1 MDGFTALGIAA
12 NICQFVEYS
21 FKILNKVKA
30 VQKAGAV
37 DHDLERDTRYLKEVA
52 GKVAHQTSGHGG
64 LDELTND
71 CTSLSEQLLGELSK
85 IQPKDS
91 RSKWQSFKAVVRS
104 ERKKHDMSDL
114 EAKLERCRSQLTLQL
129 TDLMSDLLTLRHS
142 LEHLRP
148 TMEAQYIGKDTTE
161 LIESFVNRMDKALNK
176 VKQVS
181 ILNLVRFPGVH
192 ERFDL
197 IADAHQNTF
206 DWLLDEDEDEDE
218 YKNVS
223 TAPGS
228 PETSVNGNDDIE
240 GMSDSSG
247 STTDSTDSDINPS
260 LIAAR
265 NSFISWLQDDGGV
278 FWITG
283 KPGAGKSTLMKY
295 ICLHEN
301 LTPYLDMWATGS
313 GLALGRFF
321 FWKPGT
327 AAQKSIQGLFRGLL
341 FSLLESSP
349 DLIPTAFPDLWDMD
363 EASTV
368 ALPVT
373 LEYRDIIKAFR
384 NVLQDALRTSKYK
397 VAFFIDGLD
406 EFEGRHLELLQ
417 ELDSWVK
424 TYPNHVKCCVSSRE
438 YSIFQEYLS
447 VYPTIQLHKLT
458 ERDIRRSVEHRL
470 NHIPG
475 HLRLD
480 STGMKKIQEKVA
492 LKAEGVFLWVSLVLG
507 SIEDGMFS
515 GSSVSELV
523 ARIEHCPVELE
534 DLFEQ
539 LLKSIHQADRKF
551 AFSALKWVLYI
562 LRRRD
567 EIANAS
573 AAPPTFLSPSERSH
587 AMGLSLVEISALET
601 TENDLWEKDFTDKN
615 DWEVFI
621 PTSCRKV
628 YGKCKG
634 LLEVRGNLDGE
645 NSMLEAH
652 VALTHRS
659 VIEFL
664 ETAHTRAFLDQ
675 GNTGFDPFQATMR
688 GFLAFLKHNTSGL
701 SSWTM
706 SCTIIPGYR
715 DLFTEDS
722 TTGYVRFKF
731 SRLFN
736 LVLPEDYPHTLQLME
751 YLYRIDRLYE
761 VPAPGNDKS
770 TATVASSKLLLPS
783 LAFGCYEYYDW
794 LLGHGLLPT
803 TRMEYSHEVQQC
815 ACLYQVI
822 EPWEKLAMINSK
834 LPILSSQS
842 AQRYTRVML
851 QLTRLGA
858 DLNRV
863 YKERK
868 GRTYFPQWTIW
879 QTSIF
884 NMLLHTHYPLG
895 RRVETLL
902 MFRHIVD
909 QFLRMGADPYLKI
922 LTPEGISKETE
933 VSWLTPTTGWICF
946 QLFSG
951 VYLPTDW
958 LWATTRTHLSR
969 YDVFDYLERTL
980 QEGEPAH
987 LLIARATAPLLQATR
1002 DLEGALTLKTFL
1014 TIFFPEN
1021 ANHFKHLVDG
1031 LSRGSCVPDNDLPPP
1046 LERKSF
1052 ADVTSESTSEP

>member
-64 LDELTND
+64 LDELAND

-114 EAKLERCRSQLTLQL
+114 EAKLERCRSQFTLQL
-129 TDLMSDLLTLRHS
+129 TDLMRRETNEKLNNITKSGHALQSDLLTLRYS
-142 LEHLRP
+142 LENLRP

-197 IADAHQNTF
+197 ISDAHQSTF
-206 DWLLDEDEDEDE
+206 DWLLDEDKYE
-218 YKNVS
+218 NVS

-228 PETSVNGNDDIE
+228 PEASVNGDDDIE
-240 GMSDSSG
+240 GMSDSSD
-247 STTDSTDSDINPS
+247 STTDSTGSDFSPA

-265 NSFISWLQDDGGV
+265 NSFISWLQNDGGV

-295 ICLHEN
+295 ICLHGN

-349 DLIPTAFPDLWDMD
+349 DLIPTAFPDLWDMA

-438 YSIFQEYLS
+438 YIIFQEYLS

-480 STGMKKIQEKVA
+480 STGMKKIQDKVA

-562 LRRRD
+562 LRRED
-567 EIANAS
+567 EIANAR
-573 AAPPTFLSPSERSH
+573 AASPTSLSPFQGSH
-587 AMGLSLVEISALET
+587 AMGLSLVEFSALET

-615 DWEVFI
+615 DWEIFI

-628 YGKCKG
+628 YGKVCWK
-634 LLEVRGNLDGE
+634 
-645 NSMLEAH
+645 
-652 VALTHRS
+652 
-659 VIEFL
+659 
-664 ETAHTRAFLDQ
+664 
-675 GNTGFDPFQATMR
+675 
-688 GFLAFLKHNTSGL
+688 
-701 SSWTM
+701 
-706 SCTIIPGYR
+706 
-715 DLFTEDS
+715 
-722 TTGYVRFKF
+722 
-731 SRLFN
+731 
-736 LVLPEDYPHTLQLME
+736 
-751 YLYRIDRLYE
+751 YE
-761 VPAPGNDKS
+761 
-770 TATVASSKLLLPS
+770 
-783 LAFGCYEYYDW
+783 E
-794 LLGHGLLPT
+794 
-803 TRMEYSHEVQQC
+803 
-815 ACLYQVI
+815 
-822 EPWEKLAMINSK
+822 
-834 LPILSSQS
+834 
-842 AQRYTRVML
+842 
-851 QLTRLGA
+851 
-858 DLNRV
+858 
-863 YKERK
+863 
-868 GRTYFPQWTIW
+868 
-879 QTSIF
+879 
-884 NMLLHTHYPLG
+884 
-895 RRVETLL
+895 
-902 MFRHIVD
+902 
-909 QFLRMGADPYLKI
+909 I
-922 LTPEGISKETE
+922 LTGKTVCSKRM
-933 VSWLTPTTGWICF
+933 SL
-946 QLFSG
+946 
-951 VYLPTDW
+951 
-958 LWATTRTHLSR
+958 
-969 YDVFDYLERTL
+969 
-980 QEGEPAH
+980 
-987 LLIARATAPLLQATR
+987 
-1002 DLEGALTLKTFL
+1002 
-1014 TIFFPEN
+1014 
-1021 ANHFKHLVDG
+1021 
-1031 LSRGSCVPDNDLPPP
+1031 
-1046 LERKSF
+1046 
-1052 ADVTSESTSEP
+1052 